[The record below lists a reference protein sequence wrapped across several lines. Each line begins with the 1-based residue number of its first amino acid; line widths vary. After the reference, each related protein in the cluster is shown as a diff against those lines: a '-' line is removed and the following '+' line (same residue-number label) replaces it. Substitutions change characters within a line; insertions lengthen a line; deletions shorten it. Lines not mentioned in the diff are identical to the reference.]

1 MIIGCSKLC
10 NLLKS
15 SLYHRRIQPITACSL
30 LLWRRSQSHCKVN
43 LSTRDLVE
51 VVNQKAKIHKY
62 IKPQEPEE
70 PLYVNSLERCDSE
83 EDLNVISENDQ
94 LDFGALSADNVC
106 QQPYHESL
114 VNRSIKNIEKKSV
127 IDELLSTD
135 EVEEDP
141 ADCLRLSNVYRR
153 HPPEHYCELI
163 KRYCKAGDTNSALS
177 VFFSEMLEKDRV
189 LPSRF
194 HAHMVLDGLARV
206 GDSENAFRVYK
217 KMTELG
223 IDATQATYSR
233 LFRACAEDIATWFR
247 KNRTFMPP
255 VVNRTENHSL
265 LLHRK
270 MLALQKAL
278 APDMSPDNFG
288 GPALHKV
295 YLFWRRLM
303 EKNIPMNQ
311 FTYNT
316 LILALAKAGDIH
328 GCLRALDMMLE
339 TENIDRFSRK
349 SIGCKNKLLFA
360 DSFTISSVLS
370 AIEPASAKRNLESC
384 HRRMGLSKQSAN
396 SNDVFN
402 RVSPFQLALSLWH
415 DLVPLSNNDVA
426 PHHFTLLARIMGL
439 QNDCLD
445 ANNNC
450 EIVFVNNT
458 RYKSFQ
464 DIFKPSSGDS
474 SSSVNLIHPSCTS
487 RELASMMIA
496 QATKS
501 SLLSSTSTVEL
512 KSTSS
517 ESMIDETPESLQ
529 LDWNDTMLA
538 LRSPI
543 NLLLPTD
550 KPIVICGPKDQC
562 MYPWQRLALVGG
574 LYGLLDTVENHFKL
588 KLNNNFF
595 AHTVRLL
602 PPPVKSDQCYT
613 KDAFDTWETEVLNL
627 LSKFKL
633 TADTALYNSFIHR
646 RTSSGLNANHL
657 LADMT
662 RKGLIP
668 DQITWCCVARG
679 CQTKESVKQLL
690 RGFEI
695 AATTP
700 LSSIDLETNSIPRE
714 QNVHSQIVR
723 PSFTFFSNL
732 LSTPGFDWELKAF
745 VIEYM
750 RCPIHIDELS
760 DKKSAIPKR
769 DVYGNQVSNHF
780 DGFVLDRRV
789 IASIDIDIGLF
800 RELLANGVIP
810 KDGSPVHESKTGGF
824 HVYPNAVRSF
834 YRFYKIYKSWLC
846 ESPVAKPC

>member
-1 MIIGCSKLC
+1 MIIGCCKLC

-30 LLWRRSQSHCKVN
+30 LLWRRSQSHYKVN

-94 LDFGALSADNVC
+94 LDFGALSADNVY
-106 QQPYHESL
+106 QKPYHESL
-114 VNRSIKNIEKKSV
+114 VNRSINNIEKKSV

-265 LLHRK
+265 LLQRK

-316 LILALAKAGDIH
+316 LILALAK
-328 GCLRALDMMLE
+328 
-339 TENIDRFSRK
+339 
-349 SIGCKNKLLFA
+349 
-360 DSFTISSVLS
+360 
-370 AIEPASAKRNLESC
+370 
-384 HRRMGLSKQSAN
+384 
-396 SNDVFN
+396 
-402 RVSPFQLALSLWH
+402 
-415 DLVPLSNNDVA
+415 
-426 PHHFTLLARIMGL
+426 
-439 QNDCLD
+439 
-445 ANNNC
+445 
-450 EIVFVNNT
+450 
-458 RYKSFQ
+458 
-464 DIFKPSSGDS
+464 
-474 SSSVNLIHPSCTS
+474 
-487 RELASMMIA
+487 
-496 QATKS
+496 
-501 SLLSSTSTVEL
+501 
-512 KSTSS
+512 
-517 ESMIDETPESLQ
+517 
-529 LDWNDTMLA
+529 
-538 LRSPI
+538 
-543 NLLLPTD
+543 
-550 KPIVICGPKDQC
+550 
-562 MYPWQRLALVGG
+562 
-574 LYGLLDTVENHFKL
+574 
-588 KLNNNFF
+588 
-595 AHTVRLL
+595 
-602 PPPVKSDQCYT
+602 
-613 KDAFDTWETEVLNL
+613 
-627 LSKFKL
+627 
-633 TADTALYNSFIHR
+633 
-646 RTSSGLNANHL
+646 
-657 LADMT
+657 
-662 RKGLIP
+662 
-668 DQITWCCVARG
+668 ARG

-732 LSTPGFDWELKAF
+732 LSTSGFDWELKAF

-834 YRFYKIYKSWLC
+834 YRFYKIYKSWLR